1 VGASRQPGDQKP
13 AQGRQCRT
21 TSASGSL
28 PFRSGASDADNGCG
42 GPTVPDN
49 ERVRFASGASD
60 ADDGCGG
67 PAVPDNERVRFASGA
82 SDADDGCGGPAV
94 PDNERVR
101 FASGASDAGDGC
113 GGPADTWRFFSADD
127 HWLPRQGNTSFRHN
141 AVFQDCLAGKP
152 NF

>member
-67 PAVPDNERVRFASGA
+67 TAVPDNERARLASGA
-82 SDADDGCGGPAV
+82 SDADDGCGGPA
-94 PDNERVR
+94 
-101 FASGASDAGDGC
+101 
-113 GGPADTWRFFSADD
+113 DTWRFLSADD